1 VRASHRSRV
10 GSDSRPKRSNTV
22 ARPCRDLTGFLL
34 RESILT
40 IGRGSPLC
48 QMPVRCHDF
57 ETAILG
63 RLRWLVP
70 AYSGSL
76 AMSAVQVGR
85 HFNCSILVVGAT
97 SRRDAFPAVHVRFA
111 PSDFSE
117 IGVHTCLCLKWVGG
131 RGRATRRSHLAQVP
145 RWSRLA
151 ANSRP
156 WAWPGLSR
164 QGYSMPSPVTSGLP
178 KREIFNDEVAI
189 APRERA
195 TTSAARYL
203 AISGFCTDLG
213 LDDVVGGIAIRASEK
228 WLIYCGMTRCVAP

>member
-1 VRASHRSRV
+1 MR
-10 GSDSRPKRSNTV
+10 
-22 ARPCRDLTGFLL
+22 
-34 RESILT
+34 
-40 IGRGSPLC
+40 
-48 QMPVRCHDF
+48 QQ
-57 ETAILG
+57 
-63 RLRWLVP
+63 
-70 AYSGSL
+70 SL
-76 AMSAVQVGR
+76 AACGGWCRLTPAAWRCQPFRLAAIV
-85 HFNCSILVVGAT
+85 NCSILVVGAT

-164 QGYSMPSPVTSGLP
+164 QGYSMPSLGTAGFP

-189 APRERA
+189 APRKRA

-213 LDDVVGGIAIRASEK
+213 LDDVVGGIAFGASEER
-228 WLIYCGMTRCVAP
+228 LIYCRICRMTRRLAP